1 MATHDDVR
9 RLARTLPDTTESP
22 EDAPQFAVSVR
33 SGARDRGFAWTW
45 MERVEPK
52 RPRIP
57 NPEVLAVRVANLEEK
72 DALLA
77 MGRPEL
83 FTEPHYSGFPAVLVR
98 LADIEVD
105 ELEDLLIEG
114 WRSVAPKRLV
124 KAFDADHGPA

>member
-9 RLARTLPDTTESP
+9 RVAQTLPDTSESP
-22 EDAPQFAVSVR
+22 EDNPQFAVSVR

-72 DALLA
+72 EALLE

-83 FTEPHYSGFPAVLVR
+83 FTEPHYNGFPAVLVR
-98 LADIEVD
+98 LAAIEAD
-105 ELEDLLIEG
+105 ELEDLLIEA

-124 KAFDADHGPA
+124 KAFDADHRPA